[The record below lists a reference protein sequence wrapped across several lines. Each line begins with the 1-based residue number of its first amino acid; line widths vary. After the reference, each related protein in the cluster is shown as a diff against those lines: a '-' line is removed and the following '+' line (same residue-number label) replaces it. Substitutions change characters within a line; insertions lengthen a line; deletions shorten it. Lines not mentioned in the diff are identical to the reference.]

1 MEILRLLK
9 EFYMIEVKTNK
20 YVAWFTE
27 NWFALFFFAA
37 FALIITLV
45 SVNANNYRNGVQ
57 GVSKQNVGC
66 IYLESSDLGSG
77 QHYMICD
84 GQIVLKRL
92 VDEDVAESTT
102 EEKLEETIPTTPETK
117 GNKTTEK

>member
-1 MEILRLLK
+1 MT
-9 EFYMIEVKTNK
+9 EVKTNK

-27 NWFALFFFAA
+27 NWFTVFFFLA
-37 FALIITLV
+37 FALIIAAV
-45 SVNANNYRNGVQ
+45 SSNISNHRNGVQ

-92 VDEDVAESTT
+92 VDEDAVEPTT
-102 EEKLEETIPTTPETK
+102 QEKLEETIPTTPETK